1 MTKMLK
7 AIEVALPTSYL
18 HPITSQAHSYPYTTL
33 NFSVSQIHV
42 NAFGILG
49 KQCKK
54 KKFDAFK
61 GRWKD
66 NNAISHLYCFSL
78 CFCVRLPVT

>member
-7 AIEVALPTSYL
+7 AIGFTHQLSAPHHQSGPLVSLYNL
-18 HPITSQAHSYPYTTL
+18 KL
-33 NFSVSQIHV
+33 FSVSDTRKCFWD
-42 NAFGILG
+42 FGETV
-49 KQCKK
+49 QK

-78 CFCVRLPVT
+78 CFCVRLPVA